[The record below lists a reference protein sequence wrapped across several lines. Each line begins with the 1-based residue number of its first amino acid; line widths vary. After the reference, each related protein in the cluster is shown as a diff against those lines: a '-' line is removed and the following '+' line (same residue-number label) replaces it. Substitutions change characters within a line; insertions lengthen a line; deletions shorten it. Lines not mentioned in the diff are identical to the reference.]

1 MFTTRHISKRPRHG
15 LTLIELLVVVI
26 IILAVSAAIVPVIA
40 PTAAGRRQREAART
54 VSTMLSSAKS
64 RAIETGRPA
73 GVWLQG
79 IAGKDGEFGERGT
92 VLTLSHCE
100 VPPSFSGLTLNAT
113 VTIENRTFDHDG
125 DMGTPDITRSFVTGM
140 TTPYPIG
147 MIREGDLIKLGYSS
161 SVYTIYEGTYDTTN
175 FDEEERL
182 LAEPTTMAP
191 WWLEQVLTTA
201 PRTISNGTYAFEII
215 RQPRKSA
222 ASSVELPPG
231 TAIDLYFSGD
241 DLRSLLPRSENVQN
255 YYSGD
260 DVALSATST
269 SGSGIVGHNEPVII
283 LFSANGTPDSVFRLS
298 VVDNMM
304 DEFGHLSWGGTAF
317 TRPLYLLVGKV
328 EKIDGTAD
336 ALLNAD
342 DDLSSNLVDL
352 DNYWVS
358 INPGTGTITT
368 DPVGAVDGATVWARV
383 QQSRAFAIEKLGIGG
398 R

>member
-1 MFTTRHISKRPRHG
+1 MHTARHNAKRPRRG
-15 LTLIELLVVVI
+15 LTLIELLVVVF

-40 PTAAGRRQREAART
+40 PTAAGRRQREAARA

-64 RAIETGRPA
+64 RAIETGRLA

-79 IAGKDGEFGERGT
+79 IDGERGT

-125 DMGTPDITRSFVTGM
+125 DMGTPDITRSFVIGM

-147 MIREGDLIKLGYSS
+147 MIREGDLIKLGYGS
-161 SVYTIYEGTYDTTN
+161 SVFTIYEGTYDTMN

-182 LAEPTTMAP
+182 LAAPTAADP
-191 WWLEQVLTTA
+191 WRLEQVLTTA
-201 PRTISNGTYAFEII
+201 PATISGESPGVPYAFEII

-260 DVALSATST
+260 DVALGET

-283 LFSANGTPDSVFRLS
+283 LFAANGTPDSVFRLS

-368 DPVGAVDGATVWARV
+368 DPVGAVDGATVWERV
-383 QQSRAFAIEKLGIGG
+383 QDSRAFAIEKLGIGG

>member
-1 MFTTRHISKRPRHG
+1 MHTTRHNAKRPRRG
-15 LTLIELLVVVI
+15 LTLIELLVVVF

-40 PTAAGRRQREAART
+40 PTAAGRRQREAARA

-64 RAIETGRPA
+64 RAIETGRLA

-79 IAGKDGEFGERGT
+79 VDGERGT

-125 DMGTPDITRSFVTGM
+125 DMGTPDITRSFVTDM
-140 TTPYPIG
+140 TAPFPTG
-147 MIREGDLIKLGYSS
+147 MIREGDLIKLGYGS
-161 SVYTIYEGTYDTTN
+161 SVFSIFNGTYDTN
-175 FDEEERL
+175 FVVEERL
-182 LAEPTTMAP
+182 LAAPTPMAP
-191 WWLEQVLTTA
+191 WRLEQVLTTA
-201 PRTISNGTYAFEII
+201 PRTISDGTYAFEII

-222 ASSVELPPG
+222 ASSIELPPG

-241 DLRSLLPRSENVQN
+241 DLRSLLPRSENGQY

-260 DVALSATST
+260 DVALGET

-283 LFSANGTPDSVFRLS
+283 LFAANGTPDSVFRLS
-298 VVDNMM
+298 VVDNTM
-304 DEFGHLSWGGTAF
+304 DQFNHLSWGGTAF

-336 ALLNAD
+336 AMLDAD

-358 INPGTGTITT
+358 INPGTGTIST
-368 DPVGAVDGATVWARV
+368 DPVGTVDGATVWERV
-383 QQSRAFAIEKLGIGG
+383 QDSRAFAIEKLGIGG